1 MGAVAGC
8 PITAVFDGDASLRSR
23 PMRRVLDP
31 LELMGAKVASSG
43 QGGRLPLT
51 LEGARDPLPILYRT
65 PVASA
70 QIKSAVLLAGLAAP
84 GVTTV
89 IETEASRD
97 HTELMLK
104 HFGAEIVSTREGS
117 HGRRIALTGQPEL
130 HGAEVVVPADP
141 SSAAFPIVA
150 ALIVEGSDLVLS
162 DVMTNPLRTGLF
174 TTLREMG
181 ASIEESEV
189 RGDAGEPMAQL
200 RVRASKLRG
209 VEVPPERAPSMIDE
223 YLVLAVAASF
233 AEGTTIMRGLQE
245 LRVKESDRLEA
256 TADML
261 RVNGVK
267 VEISGDDLI
276 VEGRGH
282 VPGGG
287 LVATHMDHR
296 IAMSALVMGLAAD
309 KPVKVDDTAFIATV
323 ISGFHSDDA
332 LAGGGVFMI
341 IAIDGPAASGKGT
354 LGKRLAK
361 HYGYRHLD
369 TGVIYRAVAKALL
382 DAGADLTDEVI
393 AVSAALA
400 LDPEKFGDP
409 ALKTQQVGDAASVVS
424 AIPKVREVLVN
435 FQRQFAADPP
445 GAVLDGRD
453 IGTVI
458 CPNADVKIFVVADPK
473 VRARRRTLEA
483 RARGEAADEAAVL
496 ADILARDERDQNRAV
511 APLKPAKDAYL
522 LDNSHLDIE
531 GGVRAA
537 IDIVEAV
544 RAGRQRV

>member
-1 MGAVAGC
+1 MTHSTTQTPLESRASGPLSGKVRVPGDKSISHRALILGALAVGETRISGLLEGEDVLNTAKSMQALGAKVERSGPFAWQVRGVGVAGFAQPGAPLDFGNSGTGCRLVMGAVAGC
-8 PITAVFDGDASLRSR
+8 PITAIFDGDASLRSR
-23 PMRRVLDP
+23 PMRRILDP
-31 LELMGAKVASSG
+31 LELMGAKAG
-43 QGGRLPLT
+43 EAKEGGRLPLT
-51 LEGARDPLPILYRT
+51 LHGAHNPVPILYRT

-84 GVTTV
+84 GITTV
-89 IETEASRD
+89 IEQEASRD

-104 HFGAEIVSTREGS
+104 HFGAEIVSTTEGS
-117 HGRRIALTGQPEL
+117 HGRKIALTGQPEL

-150 ALIVEGSDLVLS
+150 ALVVEGSDVTFS

-189 RGDAGEPMAQL
+189 RGDAGEPMARL

-256 TADML
+256 TAAML
-261 RVNGVK
+261 RVNGIK
-267 VEISGDDLI
+267 VEIAGDDLI

-309 KPVKVDDTAFIATV
+309 KPVKIDDTAFIATSFPDF
-323 ISGFHSDDA
+323 IPMMRS
-332 LAGGGVFMI
+332 
-341 IAIDGPAASGKGT
+341 
-354 LGKRLAK
+354 LGA
-361 HYGYRHLD
+361 
-369 TGVIYRAVAKALL
+369 
-382 DAGADLTDEVI
+382 EF
-393 AVSAALA
+393 S
-400 LDPEKFGDP
+400 
-409 ALKTQQVGDAASVVS
+409 
-424 AIPKVREVLVN
+424 
-435 FQRQFAADPP
+435 
-445 GAVLDGRD
+445 
-453 IGTVI
+453 
-458 CPNADVKIFVVADPK
+458 
-473 VRARRRTLEA
+473 
-483 RARGEAADEAAVL
+483 
-496 ADILARDERDQNRAV
+496 
-511 APLKPAKDAYL
+511 
-522 LDNSHLDIE
+522 
-531 GGVRAA
+531 
-537 IDIVEAV
+537 
-544 RAGRQRV
+544 

>member
-1 MGAVAGC
+1 MTQSDQPSPLEARASGPLTGKVRVPGDKSISHRALILGALAVGETRISGLLEGEDVLNTAKAMQALGAKVDRTGDFTWVVRGVGVAGFAQPHHPLDFGNSGTGCRLVMGAVAGC
-8 PITAVFDGDASLRSR
+8 PIEAVFDGDASLRSR

-31 LELMGAKVASSG
+31 LELMGARVTSSG

-51 LEGARDPLPILYRT
+51 LQGARDPLPILYRT

-84 GVTTV
+84 GITTV

-97 HTELMLK
+97 HTELMLR

-130 HGAEVVVPADP
+130 HGAQVVVPADP

-181 ASIEESEV
+181 ASIEETEA

-233 AEGTTIMRGLQE
+233 AEGTTVMRGLQE

-256 TADML
+256 TAAML

-267 VEISGDDLI
+267 VEIVGDDLI

-282 VPGGG
+282 VPGAG

-309 KPVKVDDTAFIATV
+309 KPVKVDDTAFIATSFPDF
-323 ISGFHSDDA
+323 IPMMRS
-332 LAGGGVFMI
+332 
-341 IAIDGPAASGKGT
+341 
-354 LGKRLAK
+354 LGA
-361 HYGYRHLD
+361 
-369 TGVIYRAVAKALL
+369 
-382 DAGADLTDEVI
+382 EF
-393 AVSAALA
+393 S
-400 LDPEKFGDP
+400 
-409 ALKTQQVGDAASVVS
+409 
-424 AIPKVREVLVN
+424 
-435 FQRQFAADPP
+435 
-445 GAVLDGRD
+445 
-453 IGTVI
+453 
-458 CPNADVKIFVVADPK
+458 
-473 VRARRRTLEA
+473 
-483 RARGEAADEAAVL
+483 
-496 ADILARDERDQNRAV
+496 
-511 APLKPAKDAYL
+511 
-522 LDNSHLDIE
+522 
-531 GGVRAA
+531 
-537 IDIVEAV
+537 
-544 RAGRQRV
+544 